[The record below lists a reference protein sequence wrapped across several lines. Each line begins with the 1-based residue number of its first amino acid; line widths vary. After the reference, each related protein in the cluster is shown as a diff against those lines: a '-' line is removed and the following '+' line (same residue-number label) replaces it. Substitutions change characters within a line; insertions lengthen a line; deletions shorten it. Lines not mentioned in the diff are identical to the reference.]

1 MRYIKLFEGFN
12 EDKENLRDDISASL
26 VELHDK
32 GFDIQVTIS
41 TNNIIVEIR
50 KQESFEDGEFMF
62 DEIED
67 EIKQLCDY
75 MSEKYSDLEID
86 YSPETRWTNDSYS
99 SLEEIPEDVIFS
111 DLIAFDLFF
120 TNKSGYFTEKTYE
133 NYEQEPDKDGSVNSK
148 GSSKVNR
155 FHFDNGFLSDE
166 EGLRERVRDIFI
178 ELEDTSH
185 DVTIDIDKLSIS
197 VFIDASDTI
206 VRAGTNYSPI
216 NNELNEY
223 SIDYDLTKDCCETF
237 IEYIKDRNPNVDS
250 RLGLNTKYTIEYYD
264 LEKGSGTKE
273 WIREYSE
280 EFPRIELKNKITE
293 LKITL
298 SV

>member
-1 MRYIKLFEGFN
+1 MKIKLFESFVNEGGIRRQVWALSGEMRSKINSEINNVLIELTDNGF
-12 EDKENLRDDISASL
+12 
-26 VELHDK
+26 
-32 GFDIQVTIS
+32 
-41 TNNIIVEIR
+41 
-50 KQESFEDGEFMF
+50 
-62 DEIED
+62 EIE
-67 EIKQLCDY
+67 
-75 MSEKYSDLEID
+75 ID
-86 YSPETRWTNDSYS
+86 HFSKKIAEQNSILVSVHKINNNERFN
-99 SLEEIPEDVIFS
+99 SLEEIPEDIIFS
-111 DLIAFDLFF
+111 DIIAFDLFF
-120 TNKSGYFTEKTYE
+120 TSKSGYLTENNK
-133 NYEQEPDKDGSVNSK
+133 QEPDKDWSVNSK

>member
-1 MRYIKLFEGFN
+1 MRYIKLFE
-12 EDKENLRDDISASL
+12 S
-26 VELHDK
+26 
-32 GFDIQVTIS
+32 
-41 TNNIIVEIR
+41 
-50 KQESFEDGEFMF
+50 
-62 DEIED
+62 
-67 EIKQLCDY
+67 
-75 MSEKYSDLEID
+75 
-86 YSPETRWTNDSYS
+86 
-99 SLEEIPEDVIFS
+99 
-111 DLIAFDLFF
+111 
-120 TNKSGYFTEKTYE
+120 
-133 NYEQEPDKDGSVNSK
+133 YEQEPDKDWSVNSK

-237 IEYIKDRNPNVDS
+237 VEYIKDRNPNVDS

-264 LEKGSGTKE
+264 LEKGSGTKSRHSVQE
-273 WIREYSE
+273 FEALRDHCIEEGILFEDPTFPADDSSLYYSRRAGRQ
-280 EFPRIELKNKITE
+280 FRWLRPQVSNLLI
-293 LKITL
+293 
-298 SV
+298 S